1 MIKIYTSPFCSSCKK
16 VKNYFKEKGIPVK
29 NIDIIAGDL
38 TVEDIYEILKK
49 SDYGT
54 EEIVSSRS
62 KIFKE
67 KRPNFNSMS
76 VKQLAEFIVANPTI
90 LRRPIIVDD
99 RKIQVGY
106 DPDEL
111 TAFRPIIKQIIIE
124 NCANCPLNK
133 VCKHMPYPEETK
145 QLCEDKKEFKKPQI
159 QLAKQPN

>member
-67 KRPNFNSMS
+67 KRPDFNSMS

-124 NCANCPLNK
+124 NRANCPLNK

-159 QLAKQPN
+159 QLVKQPS

>member
-49 SDYGT
+49 SDYGI

-67 KRPNFNSMS
+67 KRPDFNSMS

-111 TAFRPIIKQIIIE
+111 TAFRPIIK
-124 NCANCPLNK
+124 
-133 VCKHMPYPEETK
+133 
-145 QLCEDKKEFKKPQI
+145 
-159 QLAKQPN
+159 